1 MAADKETSSKRRLSG
16 REIREAFAIFRYL
29 RPYRWAMFG
38 GLLLLFLGSLAF
50 MVIMSIPGQIL
61 NSVTGKET
69 PYGLGLNEL
78 FIGLMVLLA
87 VQSVMSYFRVVL
99 FSVVSERGI
108 ADLRRDLYGKMITL
122 DIPYFEKHRVGE
134 LTSRISNDTNQ
145 LQSVFSITIAEVLR
159 QIILLLVGIVLIFV
173 LTPKLAVTTLLTFPV
188 VIVAALF
195 LGRFVRGISKK
206 RQDKLAETNVI
217 VEETMQ
223 SIHAV
228 KAYTNERFE
237 LARYEKANE
246 ETVQISLVAARY
258 RGLMASFI
266 ILALFGALFFVM
278 WRAAVM
284 VQGNTITV
292 GELFQFVLLT
302 MVIGGAVA
310 SLGSFYPELVSAV
323 GATERV
329 RELLQAPSEIQLN
342 QRSGA
347 VRSTERFR
355 GEVEFHDVRFS
366 YPSRADVEVLKGL
379 SFRVAPGE
387 KIALVGQSGAGK
399 STVLQLLLRFYL
411 PTNGTVSVDGQ
422 PLESF
427 DFLAYRQNIAIVPQ
441 EVLLFGGTIREN
453 IAYGK
458 PGASEEEIIVAAK
471 DANAWEFLS
480 AFPEGLDTL
489 VGERGIKLSGGQ
501 RQRIAIAR
509 AILKDPAILLLD
521 EATSSLDAESEKMVQ
536 EALNRLMVGRTSIII
551 AHRLATI
558 REVDCIYVLDQGRIA
573 EKGTHEELSEKA
585 DGIYNGLAKLQFS
598 GSAAL

>member
-87 VQSVMSYFRVVL
+87 IQSAMSYFRVVL

-159 QIILLLVGIVLIFV
+159 QLILLLVGIVLIFV

-302 MVIGGAVA
+302 VIIGGAVA

-329 RELLQAPSEIQLN
+329 RELLDAPSEIQLDH
-342 QRSGA
+342 RSAA
-347 VRSTERFR
+347 VRTAERFR
-355 GEVEFHDVRFS
+355 GEVEFKEVRFS
-366 YPSRADVEVLKGL
+366 YPSRPDVEVLRGL

-387 KIALVGQSGAGK
+387 KVALVGQSGAGK
-399 STVLQLLLRFYL
+399 STVLQLLLRFYQ
-411 PTNGTVSVDGQ
+411 PSAGTVSVDSR
-422 PLESF
+422 PVESF
-427 DFLAYRQNIAIVPQ
+427 DFSAYRQNIAIVPQ

-458 PGASEEEIIVAAK
+458 PGASEEEIIAAAK

-573 EKGTHEELSEKA
+573 EKGTHEELSEKT

-598 GSAAL
+598 GSGHS

>member
-1 MAADKETSSKRRLSG
+1 MATEKEPTGKRRLSV

-29 RPYRWAMFG
+29 RPYRWAMFL
-38 GLLLLFLGSLAF
+38 GLVLLFLGSVTF
-50 MVIMSIPGQIL
+50 MVVMSIPGQIL
-61 NSVTGKET
+61 NAVTDKPT
-69 PYGLGLNEL
+69 TLGLGLNQL
-78 FIGLMVLLA
+78 FVVLMVLLA

-99 FSVVSERGI
+99 FSLVSERGI

-122 DIPYFEKHRVGE
+122 EIPYFEKHRVGE

-159 QIILLLVGIVLIFV
+159 QLVLLFSGIVLIFV
-173 LTPKLAVTTLLTFPV
+173 LTPKLAVTTMLTFPV

-228 KAYTNERFE
+228 KAYTNERYE
-237 LARYEKANE
+237 LGRYAKANE

-278 WRAAVM
+278 WRAAIM
-284 VQGNTITV
+284 VQSNTITV

-310 SLGSFYPELVSAV
+310 SLGSFYPEMISAV

-329 RELLQAPSEIQLN
+329 RELLQVPSEIPLE
-342 QRSGA
+342 RPVA
-347 VRSTERFR
+347 STPASRFR
-355 GEVEFHDVRFS
+355 GEVEFLDVRFS

-379 SFRVAPGE
+379 SFRVRPGE

-399 STVLQLLLRFYL
+399 STVLQLLLRFYR
-411 PTNGTVSVDGQ
+411 PTSGEVWVDGQ
-422 PLESF
+422 EASSF
-427 DFLAYRQNIAIVPQ
+427 DITAYRSNIAIVPQ

-458 PGASEEEIIVAAK
+458 PGATEEEIVAAAK

-521 EATSSLDAESEKMVQ
+521 EATSSLDAESERLVQ

-558 REVDCIYVLDQGRIA
+558 REVDCIYVIDQGHVA
-573 EKGTHEELSEKA
+573 EMGTHEELSEKT
-585 DGIYNGLAKLQFS
+585 DGIYNGLAKLQFA
-598 GSAAL
+598 GT